1 MNVALNLSG
10 KWKNISEISL
20 LGCIHDLDKHQEILA
35 SVGSIEDWTAALKK
49 LTGFYAL
56 IKHEDDS
63 VFAAVDHIRSRPLFY
78 AVTKEGFYLSDTAEW
93 VRQQVNDT
101 VMDEYAKAEFQLTGY
116 VTGQDTL
123 YKTVKQLQAG
133 ECLVYAGNELE
144 VERYYSFDHSEPE
157 QYDEKALLDEL
168 DAVAKESI
176 QRLINY
182 ANGRQIVIPLSG
194 GYDSRLIVSL
204 LKEACYENIFTFT
217 YGVKGNKE
225 AGYSRI
231 VADSL
236 GLKWHFVEYT
246 EALWQ
251 AAWQT
256 EERKR
261 YQLEGSNWTSLA
273 HMQDWLAVKI
283 MKEQGV
289 LEKNAVFAP
298 GHSGDMVAGSHIPGF
313 VFEDL
318 TAKYTKEGLVKHLFF
333 KHYCLAKR
341 SNVPVLSGK
350 FKDRIEQSLV
360 LRDTYSPQEFANE
373 CERYNWQN
381 RQAKYIVNSVQVY
394 EFFGF
399 DWWLP
404 LWDKDFVGFFED
416 LPLELR
422 NQRWYVEYVK
432 NKFNDNVDRRDMV
445 ALGNAANSGLVGAVS
460 GSRFLRKVKLR
471 GVLRFIYHFAFKSF
485 VAKKEGLLINSAQCA
500 EELKGLKKKGYLM
513 NGVTVY
519 FFLKEF
525 DPCRKV

>member
-1 MNVALNLSG
+1 MNVTLSLSG
-10 KWKNISEISL
+10 KWKNTSEISL
-20 LGCIHDLDKHQEILA
+20 LGCIHDLDKHQEMLA
-35 SVGSIEDWTAALKK
+35 SVGSIEDWTTVLKK

-56 IKHEDDS
+56 IKQEDDRI
-63 VFAAVDHIRSRPLFY
+63 FAAVDHIRSRPLFY
-78 AVTKEGFYLSDTAEW
+78 AVTEEGFFLSDTAEW

-157 QYDEKALLDEL
+157 QYDEQALLDKL

-194 GYDSRLIVSL
+194 GYDSRLIATL
-204 LKEACYENIFTFT
+204 LKEAGYENILTFT

-225 AGYSRI
+225 AEYSKI

-236 GLKWHFVEYT
+236 GLKWHFIEYT
-246 EALWQ
+246 EPLWQ
-251 AAWQT
+251 AAWKT

-283 MKEQGV
+283 MKEQGI
-289 LEKNAVFAP
+289 LESNAVFAP
-298 GHSGDMVAGSHIPGF
+298 GHSGDMVAGSHIPRF
-313 VFEDL
+313 IHEDL
-318 TAKYTKEGLVKHLFF
+318 TASYSRDKLVEHLFS
-333 KHYCLAKR
+333 KHYCLTMHG
-341 SNVPVLSGK
+341 NLEIPVNE
-350 FKDRIEQSLV
+350 FKNRIERSLV
-360 LRDTYSPQEFANE
+360 SQATYSSKEFADE
-373 CERYNWQN
+373 CERHNWQN

-394 EFFGF
+394 EFFGC
-399 DWWLP
+399 DWWVP
-404 LWDKDFVGFFED
+404 LWDKDFVDFFTE
-416 LPLELR
+416 LPLKFR
-422 NQRWYVEYVK
+422 NHSWYIKYVSD
-432 NKFNDNVDRRDMV
+432 KFKDRASKPEMLE
-445 ALGNAANSGLVGAVS
+445 LGNAAASGLVFYMAS
-460 GSRFLRKVKLR
+460 SKLLRKLKIRSALKFFYNLAVKPLAR
-471 GVLRFIYHFAFKSF
+471 
-485 VAKKEGLLINSAQCA
+485 KKDGLMINSAQNIG
-500 EELKGLKKKGYLM
+500 ELRELENSGYFM
-513 NGVTVY
+513 NGITIY

-525 DPCRKV
+525 EAAG